1 MKLFITKTLKF
12 LLIVVSFFFILE
24 LTLWR
29 IPNNYSF
36 KKKYLDKHAS
46 KIETLILGNSHS
58 FYGINPVYFKS
69 NTFNAA
75 LNAQS
80 LKYDFLILDKYKKK
94 LNSLKTIVIP
104 ISYFSYFLDLENSV
118 EGWRIKNYV
127 LYFGFYD
134 VYEPKYYSEIL
145 SNNLKNS
152 FSSFENYYLKNNSK
166 LTCSMLG
173 WGTNFNSKSAKN
185 IKQSAEFSAKRHSAG
200 NIKSIANRIT
210 FNKNLYF
217 LKKIFKLCYSN
228 KINLILF
235 IPPAHNNYVKILD
248 KDQLSKTERTTSR
261 LSKKYSNCIY
271 LNLLKDTLF
280 KTSDYY
286 DADHLSEIGA
296 KKLSIKIN
304 KIVNSLN

>member
-1 MKLFITKTLKF
+1 M
-12 LLIVVSFFFILE
+12 S
-24 LTLWR
+24 LWR

-58 FYGINPVYFKS
+58 FYGINPMYFKS

-80 LKYDFLILDKYKKK
+80 LKYDYLILDKYKKK
-94 LNSLKTIVIP
+94 LKSLKTIVIP

-134 VYEPKYYSEIL
+134 VCDPRYYSEIL
-145 SNNLKNS
+145 SSSLKNS
-152 FSSFENYYLKNNSK
+152 FVSIKNYYLNNNSK
-166 LTCSMLG
+166 LTCSLSG
-173 WGTNFNSKSAKN
+173 WGTDFNSKSAKD

-200 NIKSIANRIT
+200 NINSLANRIA

-217 LKKIFKLCYSN
+217 LKKIINWCYSN
-228 KINLILF
+228 DINLVIF
-235 IPPAHNNYVKILD
+235 IPPAHNDYVKNLD
-248 KDQLSKTERTTSR
+248 VQQLSKTERTTSQ
-261 LSKKYSNCIY
+261 LTKKYSNCIY
-271 LNLLKDTLF
+271 LNLLNDTLF